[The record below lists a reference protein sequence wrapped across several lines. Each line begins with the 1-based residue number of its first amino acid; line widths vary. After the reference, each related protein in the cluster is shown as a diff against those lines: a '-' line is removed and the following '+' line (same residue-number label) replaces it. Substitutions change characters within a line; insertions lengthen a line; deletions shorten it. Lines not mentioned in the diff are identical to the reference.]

1 MSLKYLVTLAVAA
14 VLFGAGAAR
23 AQEGASKVAICNPS
37 QVFLSMD
44 ERKAIED
51 RMKSEQEKI
60 KIEFARR
67 KAEVDEIKKQRDELR
82 RGSAQYNEKN
92 RVLMQKAVEFRT
104 WVQITEAE
112 MMRAEMENTRSLYE
126 KIAEAC
132 KEIAESRKIDLVL
145 AERRP
150 ELPEDIDQLKPEQ
163 VRQILSQRDVL
174 YMSKAAD
181 ITEAVILVLN
191 KKHAVGSGGGTG
203 GAPPK

>member
-1 MSLKYLVTLAVAA
+1 MSLKYLVALTVGAM
-14 VLFGAGAAR
+14 LFSANSAR
-23 AQEGASKVAICNPS
+23 AQEGASKIAICNPS
-37 QVFLSMD
+37 QVFLAMD

-51 RMKSEQEKI
+51 RMKSEQEKT

-67 KAEVDEIKKQRDELR
+67 KAEVDEIKKQRDELK

-104 WVQITEAE
+104 WVQLTEAE
-112 MMRAEMENTRSLYE
+112 MMRAEMENTRTLYE
-126 KIAEAC
+126 KIADAC
-132 KEIAESRKIDLVL
+132 KEIAEARKIDLVL

-174 YMSKAAD
+174 YMNKTAD

-191 KKHAVGSGGGTG
+191 KKHAVGSGGAAG
-203 GAPPK
+203 GAGTR

>member
-1 MSLKYLVTLAVAA
+1 MFSKFVGTVLV
-14 VLFGAGAAR
+14 GAAMTVASAR
-23 AQEGASKVAICNPS
+23 SASAQEGAERVAICNPS
-37 QVFLSMD
+37 VVFQGMD

-67 KAEVDEIKKQRDELR
+67 KAEVDEMRKQRDELK
-82 RGSAQYNEKN
+82 RGSAQHNEKN
-92 RVLMQKAVEFRT
+92 RQLMQKAVEFRA
-104 WVQITEAE
+104 WVQIAEAE
-112 MMRAEMENTRSLYE
+112 MMRAEMENTRSLYD

-132 KEIAESRKIDLVL
+132 KEVAESRKIDLVL

-174 YMSKAAD
+174 YVSKVAD
-181 ITEAVILVLN
+181 ITEAVVLLVN
-191 KKHAVGSGGGTG
+191 KKYAVGAAGGQ
-203 GAPPK
+203 K